1 MGAWQWLWWPIDVPR
16 WEFDR
21 TSTLHVIPTSLVS
34 IKNRKMACSRHSFLL
49 GWPGNP
55 AAQTPPPPRLTPPS
69 PPCPRPPTSGGRWGN
84 GMQWAEL
91 PEDWYLATVAQR
103 QPARPPAPAAA
114 HVPAPRL
121 RTVCIPVP
129 PPPPSRMAGKKCP
142 WPESEVLSHPH
153 PLHQTL
159 IPYFWT

>member
-1 MGAWQWLWWPIDVPR
+1 
-16 WEFDR
+16 
-21 TSTLHVIPTSLVS
+21 
-34 IKNRKMACSRHSFLL
+34 
-49 GWPGNP
+49 
-55 AAQTPPPPRLTPPS
+55 
-69 PPCPRPPTSGGRWGN
+69 
-84 GMQWAEL
+84 MQWAEL

-114 HVPAPRL
+114 RVPAPRL

-129 PPPPSRMAGKKCP
+129 PPPPSRMTGKKCP
-142 WPESEVLSHPH
+142 WPESEVLYHPH